1 MPSDRREV
9 LTLAGV
15 GLAAAVAGAVLG
27 PFALQSNSGAS
38 ALLSTVFPDL
48 AGQPR
53 RLRDW
58 NGKVAACNFW
68 ATWCAPCR
76 EEIPLLISLYEKY
89 RDQGVE
95 VVGIGVD
102 QLPKIAE
109 FAANY
114 RIPYPLLVGDARALE
129 LMRSLGNEAGAL
141 PYTVLLD
148 RRGAVAHRKLGAF
161 RQGELDTILAPL
173 LR

>member
-1 MPSDRREV
+1 MPDRREI

-27 PFALQSNSGAS
+27 PLALQSTSGAS

-53 RLRDW
+53 RLRQW
-58 NGKVAACNFW
+58 RGKVAVCNFW

-76 EEIPLLISLYEKY
+76 EEMPLLITLYDKY
-89 RDQGVE
+89 RNQGLDI
-95 VVGIGVD
+95 VGIGVD
-102 QLPKIAE
+102 KLPNIAE
-109 FAANY
+109 FAANLHVN
-114 RIPYPLLVGDARALE
+114 YPLLVGDFRALD
-129 LMRSLGNEAGAL
+129 LLHSLGNEAGAL
-141 PYTVLLD
+141 PYTVVLD
-148 RRGAVAHRKLGAF
+148 RQGTVTYRKLGAF
-161 RQGELDTILAPL
+161 RQGELDAVVVPL